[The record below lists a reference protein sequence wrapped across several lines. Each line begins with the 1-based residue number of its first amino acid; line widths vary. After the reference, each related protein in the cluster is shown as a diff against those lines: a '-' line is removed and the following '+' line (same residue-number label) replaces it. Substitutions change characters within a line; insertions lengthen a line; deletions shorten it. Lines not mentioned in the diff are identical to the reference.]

1 MDFQIR
7 LKQWVADTLQAEAE
21 SLDWQPLLGDASFRS
36 YTRCIWQDKSY
47 IAAYAPPASE
57 KNHEFVSIAKH
68 LREAGIEA
76 PAIIAVD
83 YQQGFLLQSDLGQ
96 LDLQSVLSQQ
106 TVDAYYSQ
114 AMQLIAQMQTVACD
128 RLPRYDRQLL
138 ALELSL
144 FSQWFVE
151 SLLDYSCSE
160 HETAML
166 ERSFDLLLDS
176 ALEQPQAFVHR
187 DYHCRNILVQAEGL
201 AVIDF
206 QDAVCGPVTYDLVSL
221 LRDCYVVWPAEKV
234 GCWLEQFRT
243 EYFADID
250 EQQFKRWFD
259 FMGLQRHIKVL
270 GIFAR
275 LSKRDSKD
283 RYLADLPTVIAYVLN
298 VAGTY
303 TELEEFV
310 CWFKQKLLPLVR
322 LQSWGEAL

>member
-1 MDFQIR
+1 MDSQTV
-7 LKQWVADTLQAEAE
+7 LKQWVADTLQVKAG
-21 SLDWQPLLGDASFRS
+21 SLSWQPLLGDASFRS
-36 YTRCIWQDKSY
+36 YTRCICQGKSY

-57 KNHEFVSIAKH
+57 KNHEFVHIADM
-68 LREAGIEA
+68 LREAGVEA
-76 PAIIAVD
+76 PQVIAVD
-83 YQQGFLLQSDLGQ
+83 YQRGFLLQSDLGQ
-96 LDLQSVLSQQ
+96 LDLQTVLSLQ
-106 TVDAYYSQ
+106 TVDDYYDE
-114 AMQLIAQMQTVACD
+114 AMQQIVQMQTIACD

-160 HETAML
+160 QETAML

-234 GCWLEQFRT
+234 DCWLEQFRA

-250 EQQFKRWFD
+250 KQQFKRWFD

-270 GIFAR
+270 GVFAR
-275 LSKRDSKD
+275 LSKRDNKD
-283 RYLADLPTVIAYVLN
+283 RYLADLPTVIAYVLS
-298 VAGTY
+298 VAVTY

-310 CWFKQKLLPLVR
+310 CWFKHKLFPLVR